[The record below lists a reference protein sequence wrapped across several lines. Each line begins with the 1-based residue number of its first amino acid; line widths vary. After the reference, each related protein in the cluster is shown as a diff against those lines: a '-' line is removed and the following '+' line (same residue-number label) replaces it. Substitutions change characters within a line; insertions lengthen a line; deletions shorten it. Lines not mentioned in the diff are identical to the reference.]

1 MHRIVAAVAAVT
13 AATAALTAC
22 GSSGSGGGGGGGG
35 TDKITVGVIPIVDV
49 APIYLAKQNGYFAAQ
64 HIQVTLQPESGGA
77 AAVPG
82 VVSGQFKF
90 AFGNVVSLILAESKH
105 LPLRMVANGNA
116 STGVAGKDFSA
127 VVVPRDS
134 PIKTAKDLVGK
145 TVSVNNLKNVGDTT
159 VRASIRKAGGD
170 ATKVRFVEMGFPDMP
185 AALQKHRV
193 DAAWVVEPFLTA
205 AKQQGARVVAWNMVD
220 TAPHMTVATYF
231 TSEKVL
237 KDDPDLV
244 KRFKAA
250 IGEGLAYAQ
259 SHPDAVR
266 KILGTY
272 TKISPSVAQQMTLP
286 AWPPKVNE
294 QSVRTLAR
302 LMQQD
307 GLIKQQPDL
316 PALLPS

>member
-1 MHRIVAAVAAVT
+1 MHRIVAAIAAVT
-13 AATAALTAC
+13 VATGALAAC
-22 GSSGSGGGGGGGG
+22 GSSGSGGGGGDG

-90 AFGNVVSLILAESKH
+90 AFGNVVSLILAKSKN
-105 LPLRMVANGNA
+105 LPLKMVANGNA

-127 VVVPRDS
+127 VVVPKDS
-134 PIKTAKDLVGK
+134 PIRSAKDLVGK
-145 TVSVNNLKNVGDTT
+145 TVSVNNLRNVGDTT

-170 ATKVRFVEMGFPDMP
+170 ATKVKFVEMGFPDMP

-193 DAAWVVEPFLTA
+193 DAAWVVEPFVTA
-205 AKQQGARVVAWNMVD
+205 ARQQGARVVAWNMVD

-244 KRFKAA
+244 KRFRTA
-250 IGEGLAYAQ
+250 IEKGLAYAQ

-316 PALLPS
+316 NALLPS

>member
-13 AATAALTAC
+13 AAMGALTAC
-22 GSSGSGGGGGGGG
+22 GSSGSGGGGG

-49 APIYLAKQNGYFAAQ
+49 APIYLAKQKGYFAAQ

-90 AFGNVVSLILAESKH
+90 AFGNVVSLIVAKSKN
-105 LPLRMVANGNA
+105 LPLKMVANGNA

-127 VVVPRDS
+127 VVAPKGS

-145 TVSVNNLKNVGDTT
+145 TVAVNNLKNVGDTT

-170 ATKVRFVEMGFPDMP
+170 ATNVKFVEMGFPDMP
-185 AALQKHRV
+185 AALAKHRV
-193 DAAWVVEPFLTA
+193 DAAWVVEPFLSATRA
-205 AKQQGARVVAWNMVD
+205 QGAHVVAWNMVD

-244 KRFKAA
+244 KRFRTA
-250 IGEGLAYAQ
+250 IAKGLAYAQ

-266 KILGTY
+266 KILSSY
-272 TKISPSVAQQMTLP
+272 TKIPPTVAQQVTLP
-286 AWPPKVNE
+286 AWPPNVNE
-294 QSVRTLAR
+294 ESVRTLAK

-316 PALLPS
+316 DALLPS